1 VASSLKPLRLARR
14 TSLWALLASS
24 FLLAVP
30 LAATAATPEHA
41 LVGISDPAA
50 TGPTPGLLEAFAPR
64 WRAAGV
70 DVVSVS
76 ANWREIAPGQDAKI
90 QPAGFNAADPNS
102 SLYNWVNLDRVISVL
117 RANKL
122 EPLLTVTGPGPLWAS
137 GDPERGIS
145 RYRPSPAAF
154 AEFSASVAA
163 RYRGSVGR
171 YIIWDEP
178 NDPSRLT
185 PQSYCSKKVCSPR
198 SPEIYRNLFNAGESA
213 IRANDEEADIYAG
226 ALAARGS
233 DPKLNDDPI
242 RPVPWLRAFGCID
255 RGGSADRTS
264 SACRSFQAPV
274 INGLAFHPDQRG
286 QAPIKRLRSTFEVG
300 ISDTRRLTTVLDAV
314 QASGGLVNGSDV
326 GAPVDLYYSE
336 WGYQTNPPDIFS
348 GVTLPIQSRWLQEGA
363 KIVYS
368 QPRVKLLSQYLW
380 RDEPIRDL
388 GQGVDAYAGGQSGL
402 YGFDGVAKPAALSF
416 PHPFSATSPS
426 GSRRA
431 NLWGQVRPGGAHSV
445 SIERQIGK
453 RRYRQVAQAETDA
466 QGYFKV
472 VLPLG
477 TTARFR
483 YSWKAGSSSAS
494 RRFSDSMTV
503 KLR

>member
-1 VASSLKPLRLARR
+1 VASSLNQLRLARR
-14 TSLWALLASS
+14 TSLWALLASC
-24 FLLAVP
+24 LLLTVP
-30 LAATAATPEHA
+30 VGATASSPEHA

-50 TGPTPGLLEAFAPR
+50 TGTTPGLLEAFAPR
-64 WRAAGV
+64 WRAAGI

-76 ANWREIAPGQDAKI
+76 ASWREIAPGQDAKI
-90 QPAGFNAADPNS
+90 QPNGFNASDPNS
-102 SLYNWVNLDRVISVL
+102 SLYDWVNLDRVISVL

-122 EPLLTVTGPGPLWAS
+122 EPLLTITGPGPLWAS

-154 AEFSASVAA
+154 AEFAASVAV
-163 RYRGSVGR
+163 RYRDSVGR

-185 PQSYCSKKVCSPR
+185 PQSYCAKKACSPR

-213 IRANDEEADIYAG
+213 IRAIDEDADIYAG

-255 RGGSADRTS
+255 RNGSADRTS

-286 QAPIKRLRSTFEVG
+286 QVPTKRLRSTFEVG

-326 GAPVDLYYSE
+326 GAPVDLFYSQ
-336 WGYQTNPPDIFS
+336 WGYQTNPPDVYS
-348 GVTLPIQSRWLQEGA
+348 GVSLRSQNRWLQEGA
-363 KIVYS
+363 KVAYG

-380 RDEPIRDL
+380 RDEPVFDA

-402 YGFDGVAKPAALSF
+402 YAFDGTAKPAAGSF
-416 PHPFSATSPS
+416 PNPFVASSPAGSNSAH
-426 GSRRA
+426 
-431 NLWGQVRPGGAHSV
+431 LWGQVRPGGAHSV
-445 SIERQIGK
+445 TIQ
-453 RRYRQVAQAETDA
+453 RRVGARAYRDVTVVQTDT
-466 QGYFKV
+466 QGYFKLQ
-472 VLPLG
+472 LPLA
-477 TTARFR
+477 TKARFR
-483 YSWKAGSSSAS
+483 YGWVTSSAS
-494 RRFSDSMTV
+494 SRRHYSDAIS
-503 KLR
+503 LSPR